1 MDMNNSTDSDD
12 SDFYRHHICFKH
24 ETLQWLADMKAGSP
38 EDEWIARLDGDVVE
52 EEERLPAVPSL
63 DGIHDDLI
71 WMFRCRESGL
81 TWKAIAEM
89 LGLQTAAGAWKKYG
103 RLLAQTRKKLVDTY
117 ESPHS

>member
-1 MDMNNSTDSDD
+1 MDMNDSTDNDD

-24 ETLQWLADMKAGSP
+24 ETLQWLADMKALSP
-38 EDEWIARLDGDVVE
+38 EDEWIARLDGDVLE

-81 TWKAIAEM
+81 TWKAIAAM

-103 RLLAQTRKKLVDTY
+103 RLMAQCRKKLV
-117 ESPHS
+117 HSS